1 MTPMR
6 TVIVSA
12 WLAPALLAA
21 PAVGASGPPPTGAEL
36 LAEGRITQAID
47 QLEQALGRN
56 PFDPVVLNNLAAAYA
71 ERGDWE
77 RAQGLLRRA
86 ARLAPGDP
94 AIEQNLRATDQWL
107 ARLVQA
113 GELQL
118 AQRDENEREPIRI
131 PPPPPALWP

>member
-1 MTPMR
+1 MTRFRHAAGAM
-6 TVIVSA
+6 
-12 WLAPALLAA
+12 LLALA
-21 PAVGASGPPPTGAEL
+21 FSNGAAAASGTPATGAEL
-36 LAEGRITQAID
+36 LADGQIARAVA

-56 PFDPVVLNNLAAAYA
+56 PFDPVVLNNLAVAYA
-71 ERGDWE
+71 EGGDWE
-77 RAQGLLRRA
+77 RAQSLLRRA

-113 GELQL
+113 GDVERR
-118 AQRDENEREPIRI
+118 QRRDDEGEPIRI